1 MSPVVCINSIVIF
14 IGVLLIIQREQ
25 FAFLNLEIVISVI
38 ESDGRYEY
46 RRTQQ
51 THAKCKFSLEIIET
65 VINTG
70 LDYYMYMM
78 KETQL

>member
-1 MSPVVCINSIVIF
+1 VIF

-65 VINTG
+65 G